1 MQAFLAFRSD
11 ANDPLTEH
19 HVSIAIDKRDL
30 SLSPQDFAMRFLVP
44 AWTVIKAKVEGE
56 DKENG

>member
-11 ANDPLTEH
+11 ANDPTTEH
-19 HVSIAIDKRDL
+19 HVSIAVERDDL

-44 AWTVIKAKVEGE
+44 AWVVIKGKVQSEEEG
-56 DKENG
+56 G